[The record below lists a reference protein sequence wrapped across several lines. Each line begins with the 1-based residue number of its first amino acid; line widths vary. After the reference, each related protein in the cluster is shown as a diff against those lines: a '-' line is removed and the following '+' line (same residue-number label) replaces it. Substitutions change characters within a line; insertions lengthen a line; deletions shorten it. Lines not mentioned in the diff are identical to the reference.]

1 MWFLAYS
8 RHLVH
13 DCYYYYYPKKGYSFP
28 LFTCK
33 SIKIFT
39 PDTEFQGNEQASI
52 SQTNTVILSTCKVN
66 SSIGTSGGSAKSQHS
81 SGQIQSPV
89 YFFNS

>member
-8 RHLVH
+8 RHLVN

-28 LFTCK
+28 LFICK

-39 PDTEFQGNEQASI
+39 PDTQ
-52 SQTNTVILSTCKVN
+52 
-66 SSIGTSGGSAKSQHS
+66 SSKEMSKLQFHKL
-81 SGQIQSPV
+81 IQ
-89 YFFNS
+89 